1 MKARYAPA
9 AAVLVGL
16 WCLAAFGHASEP
28 QAATARPRA
37 VPTVNLNKATEAE
50 LVKLPGIGPS
60 RAQAIIAQRKRRPFR
75 RPEEILRVR
84 GIGRK
89 TFQRLRP
96 YLRVKDP
103 PKPRGG

>member
-1 MKARYAPA
+1 MAKKKSRDAKLGETA
-9 AAVLVGL
+9 AKPQTRLSRKEYEAVLYKL
-16 WCLAAFGHASEP
+16 
-28 QAATARPRA
+28 Q
-37 VPTVNLNKATEAE
+37 AE